1 MASKCVM
8 NQTRKKD
15 IRVELKLFDTCLV
28 TVLTFGWIHGE
39 NKTRGDKKNREDT
52 RKVTKRI
59 FQLSVTTTYA
69 DIIMATGI

>member
-15 IRVELKLFDTCLV
+15 IRVELKSFDTCLV
-28 TVLTFGWIHGE
+28 TALTFGWIHGE
-39 NKTRGDKKNREDT
+39 NKTWWDKKNREDT